1 MIQRIVAIGFIFASM
16 TVAWLILG
24 ATVKFRTHEQ
34 DTKLKNAVGQLWG
47 SAQIQKTPTAYWTTR
62 EIVQRGEGGQ
72 VVQQTVEKKR
82 AIPLESSRVD
92 VDLQLEHRRKGLLW
106 YATYRVAFAGTFTI
120 ANETDQPQETHID
133 FALPDPDA
141 VYDDF
146 NVSIGGEKVS
156 APPIVSGHLV
166 QPVHLPPGAQQTVRI
181 SYKSQGLDEWRYSF
195 GDDINQVSDFALAM
209 RTDFE
214 AIDFPQHSM
223 SPTLKEHV
231 QGGWKLEWRYDH
243 LLTGVD
249 VGMSMPHR
257 LNPGPWTSQVSFAA
271 PVSLFL
277 FFFLF
282 FIFST
287 VKGVKIHP
295 MNYFFIGAAFF
306 SFHLLLA
313 YLVDHISIHR
323 AFAISSAVSILL
335 VISYMRLVVGL
346 RLALVEVGLSQFV
359 YLVLFS
365 YTFFFEGYTGLAI
378 TLLCIV
384 TLFATMQF
392 TGRVDWEAIFQ
403 QGPETDAPAT
413 RHAYSARTP
422 KKEL

>member
-1 MIQRIVAIGFIFASM
+1 MIQRIVAIGLIFASI

-24 ATVKFRTHEQ
+24 ATVTFRTHEQ

-47 SAQIQKTPTAYWTTR
+47 SAQTQQAPTAYWTTR
-62 EIVQRGEGGQ
+62 EAIQYAEGEQ
-72 VVQQTVEKKR
+72 MVQQTVDKKHD
-82 AIPLESSRVD
+82 IPLQSSRVD
-92 VDLQLEHRRKGLLW
+92 VDLKLEHRRKGLLW
-106 YATYRVAFAGTFTI
+106 YATYQVVFAGTFTF
-120 ANETDQPQETHID
+120 ANETDRPQDTHID

-146 NVSIGGEKVS
+146 SVSIGGEKVS
-156 APPIVSGHLV
+156 APRIASGHLL
-166 QPVHLPPGAQQTVRI
+166 QPIHLLPGARQTVRI
-181 SYKSQGLDEWRYSF
+181 SYNSRGLDEWRYSF
-195 GDDINQVSDFALAM
+195 GDDVNQVADFVLAM

-223 SPTLKEHV
+223 SPTRKERV
-231 QGGWKLEWRYDH
+231 QDGWKLEWRYDH

-249 VGMSMPHR
+249 IGMSMPTR

-277 FFFLF
+277 FFFVLF
-282 FIFST
+282 VFST
-287 VKGVKIHP
+287 VRGVKIHP
-295 MNYFFIGAAFF
+295 MSYFFIGAAFF

-313 YLVDHISIHR
+313 YLVDHISIHL
-323 AFAISSAVSILL
+323 AFAICSAVSIFL

-346 RLALVEVGLSQFV
+346 RLALVEVGISQFI

-384 TLFATMQF
+384 TLFAAMQF

-403 QGPETDAPAT
+403 KGPERDAPAA
-413 RHAYSARTP
+413 HPAYSP
-422 KKEL
+422 Q